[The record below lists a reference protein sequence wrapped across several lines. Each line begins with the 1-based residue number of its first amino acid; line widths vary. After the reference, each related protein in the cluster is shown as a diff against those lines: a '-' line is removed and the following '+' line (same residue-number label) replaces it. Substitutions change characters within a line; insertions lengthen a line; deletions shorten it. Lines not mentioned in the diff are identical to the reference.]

1 MREQDLD
8 WDAKENWHLARES
21 NWKVCLGID
30 YGYAPDIT
38 AFTVSIYNRLAKV
51 LYLPYSSFFLLI
63 KLVREILLYK

>member
-51 LYLPYSSFFLLI
+51 LWVIDECGGARWSEDCIY
-63 KLVREILLYK
+63 